1 MAHDDPTTA
10 TLRQLNALGQLSSG
24 VGHHVINAFA
34 AIVSN
39 AEILRQT
46 AQMPNSG
53 TVDPVAIADLI
64 IKTAVDASGVARR
77 LIDYSRTATTIGPD
91 LVAPDQLI
99 REVVE
104 AGRSN
109 GRPEIEW
116 VASLSPA
123 PPIRGDAVQ
132 LRQMLDH
139 LVANAVEAMPPTGG
153 TITLATGKDER
164 GWVVIEVRDDG
175 HGLVP
180 QVQER
185 AVEPFFTTKPGHLG
199 VGLSIANGIWRRHRG
214 TLSIR
219 GHAGE
224 GARVRL
230 CVEPGRA
237 FDRRPAPPPPGSTP

>member
-1 MAHDDPTTA
+1 MAQDDPIV

-46 AQMPNSG
+46 AQMTGAVP
-53 TVDPVAIADLI
+53 VDPVAIADLI

-77 LIDYSRTATTIGPD
+77 LIDYSRTATVTGPD

-104 AGRSN
+104 AGQAS

-116 VASLSPA
+116 VAALAPA
-123 PPIRGDAVQ
+123 PPIRGDAMQ
-132 LRQMLDH
+132 LHQMLDH
-139 LVANAVEAMPPTGG
+139 LIANALEAMPPTGG

-164 GWVVIEVRDDG
+164 GWVVIEVRDSG
-175 HGLVP
+175 CGLVP

-237 FDRRPAPPPPGSTP
+237 ADRRPTPPPLGSTP